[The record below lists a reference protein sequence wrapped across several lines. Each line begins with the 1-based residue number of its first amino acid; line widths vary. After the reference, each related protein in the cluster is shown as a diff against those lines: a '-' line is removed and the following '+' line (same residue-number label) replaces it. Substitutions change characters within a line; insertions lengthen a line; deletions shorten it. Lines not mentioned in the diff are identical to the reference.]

1 MKRGGGEKEEMK
13 CERGKFWEALTFAVI
28 FAMLAFLSVGC
39 TSATTHYVNPGE
51 SIQAAVNA
59 ADPDDTI
66 TVRDGIY
73 TENVDVNVDNLTIQ
87 SENGTT
93 KTIIKAKDPKHPVF
107 YVGGSYV
114 NIIGFTVTGTTYYI
128 THGGIHIRYDAKYK
142 ADHCNIY
149 NNNCSDNQNG
159 IFVYSSNN
167 ILFNNNCSK
176 NSYSGIYVWGT
187 NTIYNNNCFENQQH
201 GICIHYSRN
210 GNIYGNN
217 CSNNIGYGVI
227 FSDSDNNHVYNNNC
241 SNNFFGILVD
251 DSINNTFYVNNFK
264 NDIISRNS
272 NNVWNSTAEITYTY
286 KGKTYTNYLGNYWSD
301 YKGCDDNNNGIGD
314 SHYSINSDNDNYPLM
329 EPWEN
334 YFAPTENIFD
344 TEQSENPYPSIMG
357 THNGTITPSS
367 NITVSTLYTYAC
379 VGTGGHTESI
389 KLYNENDTLIA
400 NGSWNGYIG
409 DYHNITIHNLTGE
422 APYVTLLKNHE
433 YRYVI
438 KTGSYPQIIH
448 AKSKDV
454 TGGTIT
460 CDQFIDANGKTYTD
474 WIPAIRLH

>member
-149 NNNCSDNQNG
+149 NNNCSNNQNG

-187 NTIYNNNCFENQQH
+187 NTIYNNNC
-201 GICIHYSRN
+201 
-210 GNIYGNN
+210 
-217 CSNNIGYGVI
+217 
-227 FSDSDNNHVYNNNC
+227 

-251 DSINNTFYVNNFK
+251 DSINNSFYLNNFK

-272 NNVWNSTAEITYTY
+272 NNVWNSTA
-286 KGKTYTNYLGNYWSD
+286 K
-301 YKGCDDNNNGIGD
+301 
-314 SHYSINSDNDNYPLM
+314 
-329 EPWEN
+329 
-334 YFAPTENIFD
+334 
-344 TEQSENPYPSIMG
+344 
-357 THNGTITPSS
+357 
-367 NITVSTLYTYAC
+367 
-379 VGTGGHTESI
+379 
-389 KLYNENDTLIA
+389 
-400 NGSWNGYIG
+400 
-409 DYHNITIHNLTGE
+409 
-422 APYVTLLKNHE
+422 
-433 YRYVI
+433 
-438 KTGSYPQIIH
+438 
-448 AKSKDV
+448 
-454 TGGTIT
+454 
-460 CDQFIDANGKTYTD
+460 
-474 WIPAIRLH
+474 